1 MQSLPARHLHGPISE
16 QRTLSGANMR
26 LLAIA
31 LTFGIL
37 AACQPSETDTN
48 ETVPE
53 TPTPVEEP
61 VSQPEPAPDA
71 EGATCGGIAAIECP
85 AGLYCKF
92 PDGQCLEVMDGT
104 GTCEPVPEIC
114 TQEYAPVC
122 GCDGQTYSNACVA
135 ASAGASVAA
144 EGECAASDLE

>member
-1 MQSLPARHLHGPISE
+1 
-16 QRTLSGANMR
+16 MR

-31 LTFGIL
+31 LSIGFLT
-37 AACQPSETDTN
+37 ACQPSGNDSPEPAPEDTM
-48 ETVPE
+48 
-53 TPTPVEEP
+53 PVEET
-61 VSQPEPAPDA
+61 VTQPQPAPDA

-85 AGLYCKF
+85 AGLFCKQ

-104 GTCEPVPEIC
+104 GTCEPVPDFC
-114 TQEYAPVC
+114 TEEYAPVC

-144 EGECAASDLE
+144 EGECAASDVE